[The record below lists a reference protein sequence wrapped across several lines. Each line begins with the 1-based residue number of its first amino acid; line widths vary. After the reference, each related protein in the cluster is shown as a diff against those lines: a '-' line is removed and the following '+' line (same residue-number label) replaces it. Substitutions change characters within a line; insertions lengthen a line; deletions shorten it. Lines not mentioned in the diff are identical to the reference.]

1 MGSNHIL
8 ITTIPHLHASA
19 IQLYTSPH
27 SFRTFTLMKNRSLSS
42 PSTLTQHSLPSWT
55 SSIRDGLLEKC
66 WRGRG
71 VVLGRI
77 SQKKFVHTG
86 RKRKKSRIGISR
98 LMVRFLYARIY
109 QVFYTVSWFFYS
121 HVQIDS
127 LLKVYEIQDIIHLL
141 VNESLY
147 ELSECKYLVIT
158 WSPTLKQ
165 TL

>member
-1 MGSNHIL
+1 
-8 ITTIPHLHASA
+8 
-19 IQLYTSPH
+19 
-27 SFRTFTLMKNRSLSS
+27 
-42 PSTLTQHSLPSWT
+42 
-55 SSIRDGLLEKC
+55 
-66 WRGRG
+66 
-71 VVLGRI
+71 
-77 SQKKFVHTG
+77 
-86 RKRKKSRIGISR
+86 
-98 LMVRFLYARIY
+98 MVRFLYARIY